1 MESKYF
7 IDSERVTFIE
17 EKVLPMD
24 TKFQRDFFYKLCELL
39 PSAPAELTLDSEGR
53 LRILRTNGDSSCPAY
68 GYRPPA
74 NPQTHVLNLPII
86 EMYVLDSEAH
96 AEG

>member
-1 MESKYF
+1 M
-7 IDSERVTFIE
+7 E

-24 TKFQRDFFYKLCELL
+24 TQFHRDFFYNLCELL

-53 LRILRTNGDSSCPAY
+53 LRILRTNGDSSGPAY
-68 GYRPPA
+68 GSRPPG
-74 NPQTHVLNLPII
+74 NPQTRVLNLPII